1 MLAGQE
7 VPEEERYDGY
17 LQLENGVG
25 MLRLLFEEF
34 TEGYKSLTGDERQ
47 EELSIATGK
56 LAYPYISAMAE
67 KIEEKFPNLEI
78 HVFSIRNDFSENAL
92 LCPD

>member
-47 EELSIATGK
+47 EELSDCHRKAGISLYKRHGGK
-56 LAYPYISAMAE
+56 DRREIS
-67 KIEEKFPNLEI
+67 
-78 HVFSIRNDFSENAL
+78 
-92 LCPD
+92 